1 MPLQKTIF
9 RPGINREGTAYDN
22 EGGWFDCNLVRFRKG
37 RPEKFGGW
45 EKLTSSTYLGTARAL
60 HSFISLGGTKYLG
73 IGTHLK
79 YYIESG
85 GTFNDITPIR
95 LTTSAGDVTFT
106 GKANTL
112 SSGINA
118 TDTTI
123 PLTSSTGF
131 PASGSVQIGSET
143 INYAAVSGNNLVGAT
158 RGAESTTAATHS
170 SSDAVLCATL
180 TVTDTSHGAVQND
193 FVTFSGASS
202 LGGNITAAVL
212 NQEYQ
217 VLNVINANSYTIKA
231 KDISSNTVFAN
242 SSDSGNG
249 GSSVVGTYQINV
261 GLDVYVP
268 GTGWGINGWGEGT
281 FGSTSSL
288 SSTNQLRLWSH
299 DNYGEDLIINA
310 RNAGIFKWTENN
322 GVGTRAVELSGISG
336 ANLVPTVGLQVI
348 TSETDR
354 HLIVLGADPIS
365 GTSRTGVID
374 PMLIAFSD
382 QENELEFEPLS
393 TNTAGSLR
401 LSSGSSI
408 IGGVKARQEILIWT
422 DTALYSMQFVG
433 PPFTFAVNLINE
445 GTGLIGP
452 KAAVTTPS
460 AVYFMSY
467 NNFYL
472 YNGSVKTLPCSVHN
486 YVFGDINLIQ
496 SFKIAAFTIKDK
508 NEVGWF
514 YCSASSSEIDRY
526 VIYNYAED
534 LWFYGQLVRT
544 AWLDAGIENYPRAV
558 NSGYLFQQEKGFN
571 DDGSPM
577 TGVFIESSDFDLDDG
592 EKFAFARRIIPDF
605 KFIEDANNGS
615 VNVVVK
621 TRNFPG
627 DSLATNSTNEIS
639 STTQQSHIRARARQ
653 MALRIESNDDATNN
667 GNLSIGWR
675 LGATRIDIKTDG
687 KR

>member
-1 MPLQKTIF
+1 MPLKKTVF

-45 EKLTSSTYLGTARAL
+45 EKLSSATYEGTARAL
-60 HSFISLGGTKYLG
+60 HSWISLGGTKYLG
-73 IGTHLK
+73 LGTHLK

-85 GTFNDITPIR
+85 TVFSDITPIR
-95 LTTSAGDVTFT
+95 STTSAGDVTFSASN
-106 GKANTL
+106 GD
-112 SSGINA
+112 A
-118 TDTTI
+118 TI
-123 PLTSSTGF
+123 
-131 PASGSVQIGSET
+131 
-143 INYAAVSGNNLVGAT
+143 
-158 RGAESTTAATHS
+158 
-170 SSDAVLCATL
+170 
-180 TVTDTSHGAVQND
+180 TVTNTSHGAVQND
-193 FVTFSGASS
+193 FVTFSGAAT

-217 VLNVINANSYTIKA
+217 IATIVNANSYTVEA
-231 KDISSNTVFAN
+231 KDTSGSTVTAN
-242 SSDSGNG
+242 ASDSGNG

-281 FGSTSSL
+281 FGSASSL
-288 SSTNQLRLWSH
+288 SSTNQLRLWTH
-299 DNYGEDLIINA
+299 DNFGEDLIINA
-310 RNAGIFKWTENN
+310 RNAGIYKWTENN
-322 GVGTRAVELSGISG
+322 GVSTRAVELSGISG

-348 TSETDR
+348 TSEVDR

-365 GTSRTGVID
+365 GTSRTGTID

-408 IGGVKARQEILIWT
+408 IGAVKSRQEILVWT
-422 DTALYSMQFVG
+422 DTALYSMQFIG
-433 PPFTFAVNLINE
+433 PPFTFAINLINE
-445 GTGLIGP
+445 GTGLVGP
-452 KAAVTTPS
+452 NAAITAPS

-467 NNFYL
+467 NNFYA
-472 YNGSVKTLPCSVHN
+472 YNGTVQTLPCSVQN
-486 YVFGDINLIQ
+486 YVFNDINLTQ
-496 SFKIAAFTIKDK
+496 SFKINAFTIKDK

-514 YCSASSSEIDRY
+514 YCSSSSDEIDRY
-526 VIYNYAED
+526 VIYNYAEQ

-544 AWLDAGIENYPRAV
+544 AWLDSGIENYPRAV
-558 NSGYLFQQEKGFN
+558 SGGYLFKQESGFN

-605 KFIEDANNGS
+605 KFIEDSNNGS

-627 DSLATNSTNEIS
+627 DTLTTNSTNEVS

-653 MALRIESNDDATNN
+653 MALRIESNDDATND

-675 LGATRIDIKTDG
+675 LGATRIDIKSDG

>member
-1 MPLQKTIF
+1 MPLKKTVF

-22 EGGWFDCNLVRFRKG
+22 EGGWFDCNLVRFRQG

-45 EKLTSSTYLGTARAL
+45 EKLSSATYEGTARAL
-60 HSFISLGGTKYLG
+60 HGWISLGGTKYLG
-73 IGTHLK
+73 LGTHLK
-79 YYIESG
+79 YYIET
-85 GTFNDITPIR
+85 GTVFNDVTPIR
-95 LTTSAGDVTFT
+95 STTSAGDVTF
-106 GKANTL
+106 
-112 SSGINA
+112 S
-118 TDTTI
+118 
-123 PLTSSTGF
+123 
-131 PASGSVQIGSET
+131 ASNG
-143 INYAAVSGNNLVGAT
+143 
-158 RGAESTTAATHS
+158 
-170 SSDAVLCATL
+170 DATL
-180 TVTDTSHGAVQND
+180 TVSDTSHGAVQND
-193 FVTFSGASS
+193 FVTFSGAAT

-217 VLNVINANSYTIKA
+217 IATIVNANSYTIEA
-231 KDISSNTVFAN
+231 KDTSGSTVTAN
-242 SSDSGNG
+242 ASDSGNG
-249 GSSVVGTYQINV
+249 GSSVVGTYQINT

-281 FGSTSSL
+281 FGSSSAL
-288 SSTNQLRLWSH
+288 SSTNQLRLWTH
-299 DNYGEDLIINA
+299 DNFGEDLIINA
-310 RNAGIFKWTENN
+310 RNGGIFKWTENN
-322 GVGTRAVELSGISG
+322 GVSTRAVELSGISG

-348 TSETDR
+348 TSEVDR

-365 GTSRTGVID
+365 GTSRTGTID

-408 IGGVKARQEILIWT
+408 IGAVKSRQEILVWT
-422 DTALYSMQFVG
+422 DTALYSMQFIG
-433 PPFTFAVNLINE
+433 PPFTFAINLINE
-445 GTGLIGP
+445 GTGLVGP
-452 KAAVTTPS
+452 NAAITAPS

-467 NNFYL
+467 NNFYS
-472 YNGSVKTLPCSVHN
+472 YNGTVQTLPCSVQN
-486 YVFGDINLIQ
+486 YVFNDINLTQ
-496 SFKIAAFTIKDK
+496 SFKISAFTIKDK

-514 YCSASSSEIDRY
+514 YCSSSSNEIDRY
-526 VIYNYAED
+526 VIYNYAEQI
-534 LWFYGQLVRT
+534 WFYGQLVRT
-544 AWLDAGIENYPRAV
+544 AWLDSGIENYPRAV
-558 NSGYLFQQEKGFN
+558 SGGLLYKHESGFN

-605 KFIEDANNGS
+605 KFIEDSNNGT

-627 DSLATNSTNEIS
+627 DSLTTNSTNEIS

-653 MALRIESNDDATNN
+653 MALRIESNDDATND

-675 LGATRIDIKTDG
+675 LGATRIDIKLDG

>member
-45 EKLTSSTYLGTARAL
+45 EKITSSTYLGTARAL

-85 GTFNDITPIR
+85 TVFNDITPIR
-95 LTTSAGDVTFT
+95 STTSAGDVTF
-106 GKANTL
+106 
-112 SSGINA
+112 SA
-118 TDTTI
+118 TNGDATI
-123 PLTSSTGF
+123 
-131 PASGSVQIGSET
+131 
-143 INYAAVSGNNLVGAT
+143 
-158 RGAESTTAATHS
+158 
-170 SSDAVLCATL
+170 
-180 TVTDTSHGAVQND
+180 TVADTSHGAVKND

-217 VLNVINANSYTIKA
+217 IATIVNANSYTIEA
-231 KDISSNTVFAN
+231 KDTSGATVTAN

-249 GSSVVGTYQINV
+249 GSSVVGAYQINV

-288 SSTNQLRLWSH
+288 DANNQLRLWTH

-310 RNAGIFKWTENN
+310 RAGGIFKWTENN
-322 GVGTRAVELSGISG
+322 GVGTRAVELSSISG

-348 TSETDR
+348 TSEVDR

-408 IGGVKARQEILIWT
+408 IGGVKTRQEVLIWT

-445 GTGLIGP
+445 GTGLVGP

-467 NNFYL
+467 NNFYY
-472 YNGSVKTLPCSVHN
+472 YNGSVNTLPCSVQN
-486 YVFGDINLIQ
+486 YVFGDINLTQ
-496 SFKIAAFTIKDK
+496 SFKIHAFTIKDK

-514 YCSASSSEIDRY
+514 YCSSSSSEIDRY

-534 LWFYGQLVRT
+534 LWFYGELVRT
-544 AWLDAGIENYPRAV
+544 AWLDAGTENYPRATGS
-558 NSGYLFQQEKGFN
+558 NLLYKHETGFD

-605 KFIEDANNGS
+605 KFISDPNNGS

-627 DSLATNSTNEIS
+627 DSLSTNSTNEIS
-639 STTQQSHIRARARQ
+639 ATTQQSHIRARARQ

>member
-1 MPLQKTIF
+1 MPLKKTVF

-45 EKLTSSTYLGTARAL
+45 EKLSSDTYEGTARAL
-60 HSFISLGGTKYLG
+60 HSWISLGGTKYLG
-73 IGTHLK
+73 LGTHLK

-85 GTFNDITPIR
+85 TVFSDITPIR
-95 LTTSAGDVTFT
+95 STTSAGDVTFSASN
-106 GKANTL
+106 GD
-112 SSGINA
+112 A
-118 TDTTI
+118 TI
-123 PLTSSTGF
+123 
-131 PASGSVQIGSET
+131 
-143 INYAAVSGNNLVGAT
+143 
-158 RGAESTTAATHS
+158 
-170 SSDAVLCATL
+170 

-193 FVTFSGASS
+193 FVTFSGAAT

-217 VLNVINANSYTIKA
+217 IATIVNANSYTIEA
-231 KDISSNTVFAN
+231 KDTSGSTVTAN
-242 SSDSGNG
+242 ASDSGNG

-281 FGSTSSL
+281 FGSASSL
-288 SSTNQLRLWSH
+288 SSTNQLRLWTH
-299 DNYGEDLIINA
+299 DNFGEDLIINA
-310 RNAGIFKWTENN
+310 RNGGIYKWTENN
-322 GVGTRAVELSGISG
+322 GVSTRAVELSGISG

-348 TSETDR
+348 TSEVDR

-365 GTSRTGVID
+365 GTSRTGTID

-408 IGGVKARQEILIWT
+408 IGAVKSRQEILVWT
-422 DTALYSMQFVG
+422 DTALYSMQFIG
-433 PPFTFAVNLINE
+433 PPFTFAINLINE
-445 GTGLIGP
+445 GTGLVGP
-452 KAAVTTPS
+452 NAAITAPS
-460 AVYFMSY
+460 AVFFMSY
-467 NNFYL
+467 NSFYS
-472 YNGSVKTLPCSVHN
+472 YNGTVQTLPCSVQN
-486 YVFGDINLIQ
+486 YVFNDINLTQ
-496 SFKIAAFTIKDK
+496 SFKINAFTIKDK

-514 YCSASSSEIDRY
+514 YCSSSSDEIDRY
-526 VIYNYAED
+526 VIYNYAEQ

-544 AWLDAGIENYPRAV
+544 AWLDSGIENYPRAV
-558 NSGYLFQQEKGFN
+558 SGGYLFKQESGFN

-605 KFIEDANNGS
+605 KFIEDSNNGS
-615 VNVVVK
+615 VNLVVK

-627 DSLATNSTNEIS
+627 DTLTTNSTNEVS

-653 MALRIESNDDATNN
+653 MALRIESNDDATND

-675 LGATRIDIKTDG
+675 LGATRIDIKSDG